1 MKMPEKPVLVEE
13 SIPKIEKQK
22 PKKKILEP
30 QDMKTY
36 LKIPYQRAPEDPSWL
51 QKAHSGRKMD
61 PIELEEY
68 LLYKFDLDH
77 KKLL

>member
-1 MKMPEKPVLVEE
+1 
-13 SIPKIEKQK
+13 
-22 PKKKILEP
+22 
-30 QDMKTY
+30 MKTY

-68 LLYKFDLDH
+68 LLYKFDLEH